1 LQQDRATIYVM
12 TTNEAKQIAQEQG
25 FSLDY
30 SNKIRLFVLTRDEFP
45 AQFFPGSAL
54 RELSAETFRTFHCRT
69 AGW

>member
-1 LQQDRATIYVM
+1 
-12 TTNEAKQIAQEQG
+12 
-25 FSLDY
+25 
-30 SNKIRLFVLTRDEFP
+30 VLTRDEFP